1 MLLHEPVERRVPG
14 LAMAVLE
21 IQPDHPETERPQARG
36 LAMGGRQSARSVLH
50 QKTAQLLAAA
60 GVPQLPER
68 LGFYLPAAL
77 RRTATTG
84 IGQGR

>member
-1 MLLHEPVERRVPG
+1 
-14 LAMAVLE
+14 
-21 IQPDHPETERPQARG
+21 
-36 LAMGGRQSARSVLH
+36 MGGRQSARSVLH